1 MNEDQKK
8 IQLPEIIIMLM
19 IVGGA
24 DGLEV
29 VTGLS
34 AAVPV
39 VGQILLFF
47 NPFVD
52 ISVLVIIQFWLIM
65 KGGIG
70 FNKQVTA
77 LVGNLIEFIPGL
89 DILPI
94 RTTTLIIAIY
104 LINHPKVAKVAALG
118 TAAGAM
124 MKGKTGTAETA
135 KTSPTVE

>member
-1 MNEDQKK
+1 
-8 IQLPEIIIMLM
+8 M

-24 DGLEV
+24 DALEIF
-29 VTGLS
+29 TDLS

-39 VGQILLFF
+39 IGQILLFL

-52 ISVLVIIQFWLIM
+52 IFVLAIVQLWFIM

-70 FNKQVTA
+70 FRKQVSA

-94 RTTTLIIAIY
+94 RTTTLIIVIY
-104 LINHPKVAKVAALG
+104 LINHPKVAKVAQIA
-118 TAAGAM
+118 TATGAT
-124 MKGKTGTAETA
+124 MKGKIGTAEAA
-135 KTSPTVE
+135 KASPAAE

>member
-24 DGLEV
+24 DVLEV
-29 VTGLS
+29 VTGLL

-52 ISVLVIIQFWLIM
+52 IFVLAIIQFWFIM

-70 FNKQVTA
+70 FYKQVIS
-77 LVGNLIEFIPGL
+77 LVGNLIEFTPGL

-104 LINHPKVAKVAALG
+104 LINHPKVAKVAQVATG
-118 TAAGAM
+118 KITSIAKSEVAG
-124 MKGKTGTAETA
+124 ET
-135 KTSPTVE
+135 K

>member
-29 VTGLS
+29 VTDLS

-52 ISVLVIIQFWLIM
+52 ISVLVTVQFWLIM

-70 FNKQVTA
+70 FNKQATV

-104 LINHPKVAKVAALG
+104 LINHPKVAKVAQVA
-118 TAAGAM
+118 T
-124 MKGKTGTAETA
+124 GKISSIAKAEATEEI
-135 KTSPTVE
+135 K

>member
-1 MNEDQKK
+1 MDEQKK

-29 VTGLS
+29 VTNLS

-52 ISVLVIIQFWLIM
+52 ISVLAIIQFWLIM

-70 FNKQVTA
+70 FSKQATA
-77 LVGNLIEFIPGL
+77 LVGNLIELVPGL

-94 RTTTLIIAIY
+94 RTTTLLVAIY
-104 LINHPKVAKVAALG
+104 MINHPKVAKKVAPIK
-118 TAAGAM
+118 TAA
-124 MKGKTGTAETA
+124 K
-135 KTSPTVE
+135 